1 MKEFVGSIAII
12 LIWLSIAC
20 RRMFSRI
27 ERHSK
32 INERL
37 TTIRRCVRPHVASSY
52 SDVVGFLH
60 QVFGC
65 CNFAKDLQL
74 IHPRREV
81 VTDRNFVLFFF
92 SLVATCPTEKGLSDF

>member
-27 ERHSK
+27 ERHW
-32 INERL
+32 ERTL
-37 TTIRRCVRPHVASSY
+37 DYNPSLCASAHIASSY
-52 SDVVGFLH
+52 SDVVGFLL

-65 CNFAKDLQL
+65 CNFVKDLQL

-81 VTDRNFVLFFF
+81 VTDRIFVLFFV